1 MKNWPE
7 IVFNSHYQ
15 TAIEVK
21 KSLEEGDV
29 MEAEEGIDQ
38 LIDAMARADR
48 RAVKSQLARLMKH
61 IVKWYT
67 QPEKRSVSWV
77 RSILNARTEIQDIQ
91 QESPS
96 ITDKVIDELWERVF
110 NQALA
115 EAEEEMG
122 NKSSSI
128 ESLTWNEVFDN
139 EYLLGHDN

>member
-91 QESPS
+91 IESPS
-96 ITDKVIDELWERVF
+96 ITDKVIDELWERAF

>member
-1 MKNWPE
+1 
-7 IVFNSHYQ
+7 
-15 TAIEVK
+15 
-21 KSLEEGDV
+21 

-61 IVKWYT
+61 IVKWCT
-67 QPEKRSVSWV
+67 QPEKRSVGWV

-96 ITDKVIDELWERVF
+96 ITDKVIDELWERAF